1 MGDIYNHL
9 FHEVPLDFFNIW
21 NLKFSFNDGQYE
33 QLLFVLVLF
42 VFCLSIINCYGK
54 EYLF

>member
-21 NLKFSFNDGQYE
+21 NLKFSFTDGQYE